1 MNAVATP
8 QTLSGIPAE
17 MTAMER
23 RRAHTL
29 AHYSDQQI
37 AAIRTIYEVVDLH
50 PGTGG
55 SNICAKLLLG
65 LYNGQRFPFDLTDL
79 RGLDAKLF
87 SAAMTVIQMDARNTW
102 CEVHV
107 LLDAIYGDGRY
118 TGDDL
123 EHWAFNLKWG
133 KRCKRENLPDRRRA
147 RP

>member
-1 MNAVATP
+1 MNAVAIAPTP
-8 QTLSGIPAE
+8 SGTPAE

-23 RRAHTL
+23 HRANTL

-37 AAIRTIYEVVDLH
+37 AAIRTIYEMVDRH
-50 PGTGG
+50 PGTSG

-79 RGLDAKLF
+79 RGLDAGLY
-87 SAAMTVIQMDARNTW
+87 SAALTVINMDARNTW

-107 LLDAIYGDGRY
+107 LLDAIYGDGRH
-118 TGDDL
+118 TGSQL

-133 KRCKRENLPDRRRA
+133 KRCKRENLPDLRRA